1 MCYNFLPE
9 GYTCFDKIDLQNN
22 KKQFILVNVL
32 SVVLLTVVAATGCFI
47 ESPAVFLEGD
57 LIYGKLIP
65 ATVLCVSII
74 LYIVLHEAVHGI
86 FMYAFC
92 KSHLRFGYKVIY
104 AYAGSDA
111 YYDKLRYIII
121 ALGPLVI
128 WGIVFA
134 VLTVFIHSG
143 VWFWVIWLLQV
154 TNVSGAAGD
163 LFCTFKMFKY
173 PGDILVQDTG
183 TEMTVYSRKKSEE
196 KVD

>member
-1 MCYNFLPE
+1 MLVVFLA
-9 GYTCFDKIDLQNN
+9 I
-22 KKQFILVNVL
+22 
-32 SVVLLTVVAATGCFI
+32 GCFI
-47 ESPAVFLEGD
+47 ESPSVLLDGE
-57 LIYGKLIP
+57 LIFGIVIP
-65 ATVLCVSII
+65 AIVLCVGIV
-74 LYIVLHEAVHGI
+74 LYIVLHEAVHGM

-92 KSHLRFGYKVIY
+92 KSRLRFGYKVIY

-111 YYDKLRYIII
+111 YYDKLKYIII

-134 VLTVFIHSG
+134 VLTVFFHSG

-163 LFCTFKMFKY
+163 IFCTFKMLKY
-173 PGDILVQDTG
+173 PSDILVQDTG
-183 TEMTVYSRKKSEE
+183 TEMTVYSRTKSEE